1 MIAIPTI
8 ELRRGHCPQPGQATA
23 DEGAAPLGS
32 PLSVARLWAHAGFQR
47 LQVIDAD
54 AESGQGSNAALV
66 ENIVRD
72 GVIEVQVSGGVQSTD
87 EIERLIDAGA
97 VSVIVGIRGID
108 EPRWLASV
116 AESFPGQIVL
126 GTDVRERRVVT
137 RGWVRSLPLD
147 IFDLLDSLG
156 GLPLGGVL
164 LSAPAL
170 NEHRT
175 GVDLAL
181 LEEVAESCDFPLLA
195 AGGVSTMNDLRAL
208 EHRGVAAAVLGG
220 TLYTGEL
227 DARAV
232 AQEFGG

>member
-1 MIAIPTI
+1 
-8 ELRRGHCPQPGQATA
+8 
-23 DEGAAPLGS
+23 
-32 PLSVARLWAHAGFQR
+32 
-47 LQVIDAD
+47 
-54 AESGQGSNAALV
+54 
-66 ENIVRD
+66 
-72 GVIEVQVSGGVQSTD
+72 
-87 EIERLIDAGA
+87 
-97 VSVIVGIRGID
+97 
-108 EPRWLASV
+108 
-116 AESFPGQIVL
+116 
-126 GTDVRERRVVT
+126 VRERRVVT